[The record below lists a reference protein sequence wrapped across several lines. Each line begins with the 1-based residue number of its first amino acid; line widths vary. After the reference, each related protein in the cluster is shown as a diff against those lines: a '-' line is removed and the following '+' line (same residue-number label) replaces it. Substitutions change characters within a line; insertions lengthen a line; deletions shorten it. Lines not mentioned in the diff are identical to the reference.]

1 MHFIAPARHEL
12 GTTLPIN
19 PRSNFARFSD
29 GIPPLLDDCQLQVKK
44 RSSTRSSG
52 WMSWAWLKSG
62 RLGECQAVR
71 QSRYWPPAL
80 SSRLDEVAALEA
92 GSKDGRDLL
101 SGAGSCLGAEVE
113 VASRRR
119 PTFRGHDSRPL
130 DSRPPSHPTGQT
142 FYDPTHFII
151 VCKKLY

>member
-1 MHFIAPARHEL
+1 MNLAPRCQSIPIKLCPIFGRNSAAVGR
-12 GTTLPIN
+12 LPA
-19 PRSNFARFSD
+19 P
-29 GIPPLLDDCQLQVKK
+29 GKK
-44 RSSTRSSG
+44 RSSIRSSG